1 MLIRH
6 AHTFGDSEG
15 HFVGESLVEVSDHH
29 RLAPVVT
36 IALHGLA
43 DGHVQCRNRTATEF
57 LMGHSHPSVENEDS
71 RPSTCTSALVSA
83 DAVQTPGGC
92 LHSIGLD
99 LWNHVHRLIW
109 LHIPDSAMAVVD
121 DRLQILFGSTH
132 LKEGHPTLL
141 RGAHKIASILVGLA
155 HGLDL
160 FVARPW
166 VDNHHPL
173 LFFLALKLAQTGL
186 SIVGAII
193 IEHWDASD
201 ELGRC
206 RGC

>member
-1 MLIRH
+1 
-6 AHTFGDSEG
+6 
-15 HFVGESLVEVSDHH
+15 
-29 RLAPVVT
+29 
-36 IALHGLA
+36 
-43 DGHVQCRNRTATEF
+43 
-57 LMGHSHPSVENEDS
+57 MGHSHPSLH
-71 RPSTCTSALVSA
+71 RPRSLESCAPSDLASA

-141 RGAHKIASILVGLA
+141 RGSHKIASILVGLA

-166 VDNHHPL
+166 VDDHHP
-173 LFFLALKLAQTGL
+173 
-186 SIVGAII
+186 
-193 IEHWDASD
+193 
-201 ELGRC
+201 
-206 RGC
+206 